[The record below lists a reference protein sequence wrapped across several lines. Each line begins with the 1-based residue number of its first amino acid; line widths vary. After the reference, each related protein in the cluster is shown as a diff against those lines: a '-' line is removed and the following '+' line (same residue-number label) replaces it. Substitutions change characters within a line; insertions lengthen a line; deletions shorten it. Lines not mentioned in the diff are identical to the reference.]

1 MIARIVSLQ
10 ILFGIF
16 ATPLPA
22 YAQGKAAIAREMAE
36 YVMKK
41 FGKEVADEGVET
53 LTRKIET
60 VIVKYGDDG
69 AAAVKNVG
77 PRSFRLIEEAGE
89 NGVESVKLMAKY
101 GDEAVWVVGKKGRL
115 AIFVKYGDDAAEAMI
130 RHGEIAE
137 PLIGKFGDSAAI
149 ALKSVSSQ
157 NARRISMLD
166 DAGELAA
173 IGRTP
178 ELLTVVGKY
187 GDAAMD
193 FVWKNKGALT
203 VAATLAAFLS
213 DPEPFINGTRDLAQ
227 TVGTSL
233 VQPIAQEVGKRTNW
247 TLIVL
252 TLIGIACGI
261 IGLRYGLRRQPRLA
275 TACGNAKTGEP
286 SDRDRGLVT
295 WDPSHN
301 T

>member
-1 MIARIVSLQ
+1 MIARAVFL
-10 ILFGIF
+10 LFLSFVF
-16 ATPLPA
+16 AKPFPA
-22 YAQGKAAIAREMAE
+22 HAQGKAAVAREMAE

-41 FGKEVADEGVET
+41 FGKEVADEGLET
-53 LTRKIET
+53 LTRKMET

-69 AAAVKNVG
+69 VDAVKNVG

-89 NGVESVKLMAKY
+89 NGLESVKLLAKY

-115 AIFVKYGDDAAEAMI
+115 AIFVKYGDNAAEAMI
-130 RHGEIAE
+130 KHGEIAE
-137 PLIGKFGDSAAI
+137 PLIGKFGDSAAL

-157 NARRISMLD
+157 NARRISMLE

-178 ELLTVVGKY
+178 ELFTVVGKY

-213 DPEPFINGTRDLAQ
+213 DPEPFINGSRDLAQ
-227 TVGTSL
+227 TVGTS
-233 VQPIAQEVGKRTNW
+233 VVKPIAEEVGKRTNW
-247 TLIVL
+247 TLIILV
-252 TLIGIACGI
+252 LIGVGSGI
-261 IGLRYGLRRQPRLA
+261 LYLRYGFRR
-275 TACGNAKTGEP
+275 
-286 SDRDRGLVT
+286 
-295 WDPSHN
+295 
-301 T
+301 

>member
-1 MIARIVSLQ
+1 MIARIVFLIS
-10 ILFGIF
+10 FVF
-16 ATPLPA
+16 ATSLPA
-22 YAQGKAAIAREMAE
+22 YAQGKAAVAREMAE

-53 LTRKIET
+53 LTRKIEA

-69 AAAVKNVG
+69 VAAVKNVG

-101 GDEAVWVVGKKGRL
+101 GDKAIWVVGKKNRL
-115 AIFVKYGDDAAEAMI
+115 AIFVKHGDDAAEAMI
-130 RHGEIAE
+130 KHGEIAE
-137 PLIGKFGDSAAI
+137 PLIGKFGDSAAL

-166 DAGELAA
+166 DAGELAT
-173 IGRTP
+173 IGSTS
-178 ELLTVVGKY
+178 ELFAVVGKY

-193 FVWKNKGALT
+193 FVWKNKGALA
-203 VAATLAAFLS
+203 VAAALTAFLS

-247 TLIVL
+247 TVVILS
-252 TLIGIACGI
+252 LIGVACGML
-261 IGLRYGLRRQPRLA
+261 GMRYWFSQSRMA
-275 TACGNAKTGEP
+275 TPNGTADTGEP
-286 SDRDRGLVT
+286 SDAPQPR
-295 WDPSHN
+295 N
-301 T
+301 EAF

>member
-1 MIARIVSLQ
+1 MIARIIFFL
-10 ILFGIF
+10 ILFGVF
-16 ATPLPA
+16 SRPLPA
-22 YAQGKAAIAREMAE
+22 HAQGKAALAREMAE

-69 AAAVKNVG
+69 VAAVKKVG

-101 GDEAVWVVGKKGRL
+101 GDEAIWVVGKKGRL
-115 AIFVKYGDDAAEAMI
+115 AIFVKYGDYAAEARI
-130 RHGEIAE
+130 KHGEIAE
-137 PLIGKFGDSAAI
+137 PLIGKFGDSAAL

-173 IGRTP
+173 IGSTP
-178 ELLTVVGKY
+178 ELLAVVGKY

-193 FVWKNKGALT
+193 FVWKNKSALT
-203 VAATLAAFLS
+203 VATALTAFIS
-213 DPEPFINGTRDLAQ
+213 DPEPFINGIRDLAQ
-227 TVGTSL
+227 TVVTPL
-233 VQPIAQEVGKRTNW
+233 VQPITQEIGKRTNW
-247 TLIVL
+247 TFVIL
-252 TLIGIACGI
+252 TLICIACGI
-261 IGLRYGLRRQPRLA
+261 VGLRFWAKMPKRPA
-275 TACGNAKTGEP
+275 T
-286 SDRDRGLVT
+286 
-295 WDPSHN
+295 
-301 T
+301 

>member
-1 MIARIVSLQ
+1 MIARIIFLLVV
-10 ILFGIF
+10 FGVF
-16 ATPLPA
+16 ARPLPA
-22 YAQGKAAIAREMAE
+22 HAQGKAAIAREMAE

-60 VIVKYGDDG
+60 VILKYGDDG
-69 AAAVKNVG
+69 VVAVKNVG

-130 RHGEIAE
+130 KHGEIAE
-137 PLIGKFGDSAAI
+137 PLIGKFGDSAAL

-178 ELLTVVGKY
+178 ELLTVVGRY

-203 VAATLAAFLS
+203 VAATLTAFLS

-233 VQPIAQEVGKRTNW
+233 VQPIAQEVAKRTNW
-247 TLIVL
+247 TVVIL

-261 IGLRYGLRRQPRLA
+261 FGLRYWIRSQPRVA
-275 TACGNAKTGEP
+275 TSNGTSKTGEQ
-286 SDRDRGLVT
+286 SDEPKSR
-295 WDPSHN
+295 SQAF
-301 T
+301 

>member
-1 MIARIVSLQ
+1 MTKRIVFL
-10 ILFGIF
+10 LVLLLVFPRP
-16 ATPLPA
+16 TPA
-22 YAQGKAAIAREMAE
+22 SAQGKAAIAREMAE

-53 LTRKIET
+53 LTRKIEN
-60 VIVKYGDDG
+60 VILKYGEDG
-69 AAAVKNVG
+69 VAAVKNVG

-89 NGVESVKLMAKY
+89 NGLESVKLMAKY

-115 AIFVKYGDDAAEAMI
+115 AIFVKYGDNAAEAMI
-130 RHGEIAE
+130 KHGEIAE
-137 PLIGKFGDSAAI
+137 PLITKFGDSAAL
-149 ALKSVSSQ
+149 ALKGVSSQ
-157 NARRISMLD
+157 NARRISMLE

-203 VAATLAAFLS
+203 VAAALAAFLS
-213 DPEPFINGTRDLAQ
+213 DPEPFINGSRDLAQ

-233 VQPIAQEVGKRTNW
+233 VPPIAEEVGKRTNW
-247 TLIVL
+247 TLIIL
-252 TLIGIACGI
+252 ILIGVAGGI
-261 IGLRYGLRRQPRLA
+261 IGLRYGFTRQLRVA
-275 TACGNAKTGEP
+275 TSICTSKIGEP
-286 SDRDRGLVT
+286 SDAPKSPVGREFE
-295 WDPSHN
+295 S
-301 T
+301 

>member
-1 MIARIVSLQ
+1 MIARIVFL
-10 ILFGIF
+10 LFLFVF
-16 ATPLPA
+16 ARSFPA

-69 AAAVKNVG
+69 VAAVKNVG

-89 NGVESVKLMAKY
+89 NGLESVKLMAKY

-115 AIFVKYGDDAAEAMI
+115 TIFVKYGDNAAEAMI
-130 RHGEIAE
+130 KHGEIAE
-137 PLIGKFGDSAAI
+137 PLIGKFGDSAAL

-166 DAGELAA
+166 DAGELSA
-173 IGRTP
+173 IGRTT

-187 GDAAMD
+187 GDAAME
-193 FVWKNKGALT
+193 FIWKNKGALT
-203 VAATLAAFLS
+203 VAATLTAFLS

-247 TLIVL
+247 TLILL
-252 TLIGIACGI
+252 TMIGVACGL
-261 IGLRYGLRRQPRLA
+261 IGLRYRFRRQPRVA
-275 TACGNAKTGEP
+275 TSIGTSKTGEQ
-286 SDRDRGLVT
+286 SDEPKSR
-295 WDPSHN
+295 SQAF
-301 T
+301 

>member
-1 MIARIVSLQ
+1 MIARIVFLL
-10 ILFGIF
+10 ILFLVF
-16 ATPLPA
+16 ARPLPA

-53 LTRKIET
+53 LTQKIET

-69 AAAVKNVG
+69 VAAVKNVG

-89 NGVESVKLMAKY
+89 NGLESVKLMAKY
-101 GDEAVWVVGKKGRL
+101 GDKAVWVVEKKGRL
-115 AIFVKYGDDAAEAMI
+115 AIFVKYRDNAAEAMI
-130 RHGEIAE
+130 KHGEIAE
-137 PLIGKFGDSAAI
+137 PLIGKFGDSAAL

-157 NARRISMLD
+157 NARRISMLE

-203 VAATLAAFLS
+203 VAAALAAFLS
-213 DPEPFINGTRDLAQ
+213 DPEPFINGSRDLAQ

-233 VQPIAQEVGKRTNW
+233 VQPIAEEVGKRTNW

-252 TLIGIACGI
+252 ILIGAACGF
-261 IGLRYGLRRQPRLA
+261 IGLRYGFTRQLRVA
-275 TACGNAKTGEP
+275 TSIGTSKTGEP
-286 SDRDRGLVT
+286 SDEPKSR
-295 WDPSHN
+295 SQAF
-301 T
+301 